1 MHLTIRTRLTL
12 WYFAV
17 LTASF
22 LALFWI
28 FDLGFRRSIETTVN
42 DASRNNLE
50 AIRRVIDKSQH
61 AGLPKV
67 SKELRELS
75 EVWANGAIFE
85 VTDVDGNVIFASPPF
100 SSPQSPL
107 PLPVREKISF
117 VTTNLA
123 NLQYR
128 IAQQWVTI
136 GGKGFL
142 ISTAVPTEAFD
153 QALDHFRL
161 VEKEFLPL
169 LVFLAC
175 LLGYWLA
182 ARALAPVDRIIQS
195 AGDIGVQNLSGRLE
209 VPRARDELQRLTET
223 LNEMLDRVE
232 RSVKRITQFTA
243 DASHDLRTPLSV
255 IRTDAEIALRRP
267 RTGAEYR
274 ESLSRIL
281 QVSEG
286 TTGLIEALLTLARAD
301 GESCNLNVAIVDVTP
316 ALRNIAEQISTLA
329 TSKGLSFSFTLTE
342 QPLRMKA
349 DYTSI
354 EKLFF
359 ILLDNAVKY
368 TPAPGFVWL
377 RSYAAAAQAVI
388 EVEDTGIGIA
398 KDDQSR
404 IFDRF
409 FRADQA
415 RSVNVPGSG
424 LGLAIASWIAASHQA
439 SIEVRSNLGVGSLFR
454 VRFPRIEA
462 NHGDLC
468 ASPDEK
474 AARGTQAVANATTQN
489 H

>member
-17 LTASF
+17 LAVSF
-22 LALFWI
+22 LTLFWI
-28 FDLGFRRSIETTVN
+28 FDVGFRRSIETTVN

-50 AIRRVIDKSQH
+50 AVRRVIDKSEH

-67 SKELRELS
+67 SQELRELS

-85 VTDVDGNVIFASPPF
+85 VTDVDREIIFASQPF

-107 PLPVREKISF
+107 PLPVREKTTF
-117 VTTNLA
+117 VTSNLA

-128 IAQQWVTI
+128 IAQRGVTI
-136 GGKGFL
+136 AGKEFL
-142 ISTAVPTEAFD
+142 IRAAVPTEPFD

-169 LVFLAC
+169 LVLLAC
-175 LLGYWLA
+175 LFGYWLA
-182 ARALAPVDRIIQS
+182 ARALAPVNRIIQS
-195 AGDIGVQNLSGRLE
+195 AADIGVQNLSGRLK
-209 VPRARDELQRLTET
+209 VPRAGDELQRLTET

-232 RSVKRITQFTA
+232 RSVARVTQFTA

-267 RTGAEYR
+267 RTGSEYR

-286 TTGLIEALLTLARAD
+286 TTGLIESLLNLARAD
-301 GESCNLNVAIVDVTP
+301 GGNCNLNVANVDMTP
-316 ALRNIAEQISTLA
+316 RLHQIAEQVSSLVA
-329 TSKGLSFSFTLTE
+329 SKGLTFQIALTG
-342 QPLRMKA
+342 QPLRIKA
-349 DYTSI
+349 DHAAI

-359 ILLDNAVKY
+359 VLLDNAVKY

-377 RSYAAAAQAVI
+377 RSRGTGGEAVV

-398 KDDQSR
+398 EDDQAR
-404 IFDRF
+404 VFDRF

-415 RSVNVPGSG
+415 RSRNVPGSG
-424 LGLAIASWIAASHQA
+424 LGLAIASWIVASHQA
-439 SIEVRSNLGVGSLFR
+439 TIEVRSKLGVGSCFQ
-454 VRFPRIEA
+454 VRFPLLEPNPREISMP
-462 NHGDLC
+462 H
-468 ASPDEK
+468 DENI
-474 AARGTQAVANATTQN
+474 ALGHT
-489 H
+489 

>member
-1 MHLTIRTRLTL
+1 MQLTIRTRLTV

-17 LTASF
+17 LAASF

-42 DASRNNLE
+42 EASRNNLE
-50 AIRRVIDKSQH
+50 AVRRVIDKSEH
-61 AGLPKV
+61 AGLPEV
-67 SKELRELS
+67 SKQLSQLS

-85 VTDVDGNVIFASPPF
+85 VTDVDRNVIFASQPF

-107 PLPVREKISF
+107 PRPVREKTSF
-117 VTTNLA
+117 ITTNLA
-123 NLQYR
+123 NLQYG
-128 IAQQWVTI
+128 IAQQWVII
-136 GGKGFL
+136 GGREFL
-142 ISTAVPTEAFD
+142 ISAAVPTEPFD

-169 LVFLAC
+169 LVLLAC

-182 ARALAPVDRIIQS
+182 GRALAPVDRIIQS
-195 AGDIGVQNLSGRLE
+195 AGGIGVQNLSRRLE
-209 VPRARDELQRLTET
+209 VPRARDELRRLTET
-223 LNEMLDRVE
+223 LNEMLDRLE

-267 RTGAEYR
+267 RTGSEYR
-274 ESLSRIL
+274 ESLTRIL

-286 TTGLIEALLTLARAD
+286 TTGLIESLLTLARAE
-301 GESCNLNVAIVDVTP
+301 GESCNLNIAIVDVTP
-316 ALRNIAEQISTLA
+316 RLQQIAEQVSSLA
-329 TSKGLSFSFTLTE
+329 AAKGLTFSSALTG
-342 QPLRMKA
+342 QPLQIKA
-349 DYTSI
+349 DHAAI

-359 ILLDNAVKY
+359 VLLDNAVKY

-377 RSYAAAAQAVI
+377 RSHSTRAEAVV

-398 KDDQSR
+398 EDDQPR

-424 LGLAIASWIAASHQA
+424 LGLAIASWIVASHQA
-439 SIEVRSNLGVGSLFR
+439 TIEVHSKLRVGSIFR
-454 VRFPRIEA
+454 VRFPLLE
-462 NHGDLC
+462 L
-468 ASPDEK
+468 SPRDISMQHDEN
-474 AARGTQAVANATTQN
+474 AAVGTT
-489 H
+489 